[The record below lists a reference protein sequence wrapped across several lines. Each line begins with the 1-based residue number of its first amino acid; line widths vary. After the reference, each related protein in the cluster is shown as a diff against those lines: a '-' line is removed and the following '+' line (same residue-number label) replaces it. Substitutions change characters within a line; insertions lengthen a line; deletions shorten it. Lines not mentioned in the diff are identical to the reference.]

1 VRRISWLLVLNVLL
15 GTSTAAAWTNDADK
29 DPCLAMPNDPGY
41 AGQWNLWSFVPG
53 PHMDAACPEWTQEDW
68 TATEGFRQEEVAM
81 GAGISADRAWQVTTG
96 DRRVIVAVLDSGAY
110 WDNKDLVNKYYLNR
124 GELQNCL
131 PSWGH
136 DALPGLD
143 PFDVDGS
150 GWFDIRDYH
159 ATLGEAAE
167 LANWDKNDNG
177 MLDPQDLIIHC
188 SDGIDDDGNGYVDDI
203 SGWDFFADDNDAY
216 DDNRFGHG
224 NGEARWSVAEGNNGM
239 GDIGVCP
246 DCTALMLR
254 AADSFIADANEFAHS
269 VIFAVDSGAH
279 VIQEA
284 LGAVNNTS
292 LGQQAINYAYMN
304 NVVVIASAADE
315 LSYHHNMPGTNNHTV
330 YVHAIVYDAVSADQ
344 STTYLNFN
352 NCTNFGMQLLLSTP
366 GTGCSSEATGITAGH
381 AGLIYSAG
389 LKAELDPPLSAEEI
403 KQLLTM
409 NVDDINANPD
419 GADATKFVSDEGWD
433 WHFGYGRNNARET
446 VDAVM
451 ASEIPP
457 EVDILEPLWF
467 EVLYPDKT
475 PTIDITGRIN
485 LRTDGRP
492 ARYDTV
498 DWVMEYALGVAPKD
512 ADFLSISSGTTE
524 GLEGVLATWDL
535 TTINLDLDAKLADPH
550 QNAVTLR
557 LRATGKLA
565 NGEDITG
572 ELRKG
577 FLIERDPDLHDGFPI
592 YLGTSGES
600 SPTFA
605 DMDGDGAEDIVAALA
620 DGFLH
625 AYKYDGTE
633 VAGFPV
639 ALNVRWTVDPANAL
653 NVRNACAYR
662 EDKTG
667 CVAALMTLDPDVA
680 RHTLMMAPAIGDLDG
695 DGTLEIVVAT
705 WDGWVYVYEHD
716 GSARTGWPQSVD
728 FDQPPP
734 TKDNLIEFGFFAAPT
749 LYDLDGDGSLEVL
762 APSMDQNLY
771 VWRADGSRF
780 GPYPVK
786 VGSDPEQG
794 ARIIASVA
802 VGDADGDGKPEIA
815 VGTSETFGAAGNANE
830 TLAYLLESETGEI
843 AEGWP
848 ASLYGLTVETLPIV
862 GRGVVSNPIMADL
875 DYDGTLELSFDTISS
890 PGVLLNHDG
899 TLYRKMDN
907 KDYGPLSDSQDTPA
921 YILHNHGAM
930 GNIDGK
936 GGIDLVKGTAGFD
949 FAIAF
954 AGGGE
959 RKPFDHHMSGWD
971 TDTGKMMEGFPRVH
985 DDWQFFNTP
994 SIVDIDND
1002 NKPEVIIGSG
1012 GYLVR
1017 AWNYLGEEPP
1027 GWPKQTGGWI
1037 IASAGV
1043 GDFDGDG
1050 NFDVTVMTRD
1060 GWLYAWK
1067 TGGKAGQSLFEWNGF
1082 NHDPHNTGNYE
1093 TSPTPYKTWSG
1104 EVIVPE
1110 PEPEP
1115 EPADAGPSEEPDAD
1129 TQAVQDAEG
1138 PSEPV
1143 TPDDEEEGGCG
1154 AAERGAL
1161 PTALMLLLLMVG
1173 WRSRRRLTIL

>member
-1 VRRISWLLVLNVLL
+1 
-15 GTSTAAAWTNDADK
+15 
-29 DPCLAMPNDPGY
+29 M
-41 AGQWNLWSFVPG
+41 
-53 PHMDAACPEWTQEDW
+53 
-68 TATEGFRQEEVAM
+68 
-81 GAGISADRAWQVTTG
+81 
-96 DRRVIVAVLDSGAY
+96 
-110 WDNKDLVNKYYLNR
+110 
-124 GELQNCL
+124 
-131 PSWGH
+131 
-136 DALPGLD
+136 
-143 PFDVDGS
+143 
-150 GWFDIRDYH
+150 
-159 ATLGEAAE
+159 
-167 LANWDKNDNG
+167 
-177 MLDPQDLIIHC
+177 
-188 SDGIDDDGNGYVDDI
+188 DDDGNGYVDDI

-224 NGEARWSVAEGNNGM
+224 NGEARWSVAEGNNGK

-269 VIFAVDSGAH
+269 VIFAVDSGAS

-284 LGAVNNTS
+284 LGSVNNTP

-330 YVHAIVYDAVSADQ
+330 YVHAVVYDAVSADQ
-344 STTYLNFN
+344 STTFLNFN

-389 LKAELDPPLSAEEI
+389 LKAELDPPLSAEEL

-419 GADATKFVSDEGWD
+419 GSDPTKFVSAEGWD
-433 WHFGYGRNNARET
+433 WHFGYGRNNARKT

-451 ASEIPP
+451 AEAIPP
-457 EVDILEPLWF
+457 EVDIVEPLWF

-485 LRTDGRP
+485 LRTDGRE
-492 ARYDTV
+492 ARYESV

-512 ADFLSISSGTTE
+512 GEFIEIDKGTTE
-524 GLEGVLATWDL
+524 GVEGVLTTWDL
-535 TTINLDLDAKLADPH
+535 TSIDIDLDKKLDDPH

-557 LRATGKLA
+557 LRASAKLEG
-565 NGEDITG
+565 GEDIVG
-572 ELRKG
+572 EMRKG
-577 FLIERDPDLHDGFPI
+577 FLIERDPDLHEGFPI

-605 DMDGDGAEDIVAALA
+605 DLDGDGAEDIVTALA
-620 DGFLH
+620 DGYLH
-625 AYKYDGTE
+625 AYKYDGSE
-633 VAGFPV
+633 VEGFPV
-639 ALNVRWTVDPANAL
+639 VLGLRWTVDPENAL
-653 NVRNACAYR
+653 NVNNACAYR
-662 EDKTG
+662 SDKEG
-667 CVAALMTLDPDVA
+667 CVAEQMTLDPEVA

-695 DGTLEIVVAT
+695 DGTLEIAVTT
-705 WDGWVYVYEHD
+705 WDGWVYVFEHD
-716 GSARTGWPQSVD
+716 GSPRAGWPQSVD

-734 TKDNLIEFGFFAAPT
+734 SKQNLIEFGFFAAPT
-749 LYDLDGDGSLEVL
+749 FYDLDDDGDLEIL
-762 APSMDQNLY
+762 APAMDQNLY
-771 VWRADGSRF
+771 VWHEDGTSY

-794 ARIIASVA
+794 ARIIASIA
-802 VGDADGDGKPEIA
+802 VGDADGDGKAEIA

-830 TLAYLLESETGEI
+830 TLAYLLESESGEI

-848 ASLYGLTVETLPIV
+848 TSLYGLTVETLPIV

-899 TLYRKMDN
+899 TQYRKMDN
-907 KDYGPLSDSQDTPA
+907 KEFGPLSDSQDSPA

-971 TDTGKMMEGFPRVH
+971 TDTGKMMEGWPRVH

-994 SIVDIDND
+994 SIVDINND

-1017 AWNYLGEEPP
+1017 AWNYLGEEPE

-1037 IASAGV
+1037 IASAGI

-1067 TGGKAGQSLFEWNGF
+1067 TEGKAGQSIFEWNGF

-1104 EVIVPE
+1104 EVAAPE
-1110 PEPEP
+1110 PSDEGE
-1115 EPADAGPSEEPDAD
+1115 ADAGTSEGEEDARPEEDSAPSEDGEAEPQ
-1129 TQAVQDAEG
+1129 T
-1138 PSEPV
+1138 PV
-1143 TPDDEEEGGCG
+1143 EEDEGGCN
-1154 AAERGAL
+1154 AATPSPSPL
-1161 PTALMLLLLMVG
+1161 HLALMLALTCTLML
-1173 WRSRRRLTIL
+1173 RRRSSL